1 MTHLISP
8 SELKKHKIC
17 YVPGR
22 PPSKIYEYTYG
33 YSMNYYQPMIDY
45 MDRKLVDEE
54 TSDQLPHLPWTNE
67 RYIEEFDPKKS
78 IKLYTNKE
86 YSDLSKE
93 AEASAKRHI
102 IDYSVKNSYFS
113 AIPTAD
119 AARFRQRKPE
129 QSVLEKVSK
138 KDVGKI
144 IDDIKELEMGT
155 YYRYKENMRRLHEEE
170 AETLDTDYPKDL
182 QKAIKGKSAFAISN
196 ILLANSMR
204 KVKQSRES
212 NERHA
217 RSLSATRY
225 SDRFYHK
232 DEDLLEPKCGLEDIK
247 NEIKEYTQ
255 KTEEFLGE
263 SRYRLQ
269 KMNELLADQD
279 SLVDRALKKKSALR
293 FIDQTKK
300 YTYGKS
306 Y

>member
-8 SELKKHKIC
+8 SELKKHKIQ

-22 PPSKIYEYTYG
+22 PLSKIYEYTYG

-54 TSDQLPHLPWTNE
+54 NSDQLPHLPWTNE

-78 IKLYTNKE
+78 IRLYTDKE
-86 YSDLSKE
+86 YSARSKE
-93 AEASAKRHI
+93 AEKSAKRNI

-119 AARFRQRKPE
+119 AARFWQRKPE
-129 QSVLEKVSK
+129 QSVLDRVSK
-138 KDVGKI
+138 TDVGKI
-144 IDDIKELEMGT
+144 IDDIKDLEMGT

-170 AETLDTDYPKDL
+170 ETELDTDFPKDL
-182 QKAIKGKSAFAISN
+182 QKAIKGKSAYTISN

-204 KVKQSRES
+204 KVKQAREPIQR
-212 NERHA
+212 NA
-217 RSLSATRY
+217 RSLSASRC
-225 SDRFYHK
+225 SDRYFEK
-232 DEDLLEPKCGLEDIK
+232 DLGLQEKKFGLEDIRS
-247 NEIKEYTQ
+247 EINDYTE
-255 KTEEFLGE
+255 KTEKFLGE

-269 KMNELLADQD
+269 KMNEILADQD

-293 FIDQTKK
+293 FIDRSKQ
-300 YTYGKS
+300 YTSQY
-306 Y
+306 